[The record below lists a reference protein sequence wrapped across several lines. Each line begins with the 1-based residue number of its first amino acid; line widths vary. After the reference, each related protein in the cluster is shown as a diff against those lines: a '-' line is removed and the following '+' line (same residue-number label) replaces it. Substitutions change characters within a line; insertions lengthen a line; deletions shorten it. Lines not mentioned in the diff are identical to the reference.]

1 MCNVILTYIYIDI
14 YQNTLDAGIDC
25 NDDDDDS
32 DHNDDDPPTGSL
44 TKLISILTMIMSV
57 VIMMMM
63 VIVTMARMMM
73 TIIPLQEVQPSW
85 SVFSAPRVREAGVQ
99 AAVWGLCQGL
109 KVCRNKSWLLVSTSL
124 WYPFFF
130 FKCNNAPHSRMTVA
144 ILSLSWVRLYFW
156 KVSEALP
163 RSKYIDMG
171 WTKTSLW
178 IWRDFLLRRLTFFW
192 MTYSI
197 TAGIFFFLFCFL
209 R

>member
-1 MCNVILTYIYIDI
+1 M
-14 YQNTLDAGIDC
+14 
-25 NDDDDDS
+25 
-32 DHNDDDPPTGSL
+32 
-44 TKLISILTMIMSV
+44 TMI
-57 VIMMMM
+57 
-63 VIVTMARMMM
+63 
-73 TIIPLQEVQPSW
+73 LQQEVQPSW
-85 SVFSAPRVREAGVQ
+85 SVHSAPRVRETRVQ

-130 FKCNNAPHSRMTVA
+130 FNCNNAPHSRMTVA

-171 WTKTSLW
+171 RTKTSLW
-178 IWRDFLLRRLTFFW
+178 TWRDFLLRRLTFFW

-197 TAGIFFFLFCFL
+197 TAGIFFLILLFEVRSKDPVKHSKSVVWKGVLRLIWTHRKIAFLPNTIKTL
-209 R
+209 EP